1 MDAPGLAVVTGAS
14 SGIGEAFA
22 RDLARRGHSLLLVA
36 RRAERLETLAAELST
51 AGREVRWVACDLATD
66 GGRDRCRAAVD
77 EAGVPPAVVVL
88 NAGFGSRGSI
98 DQLDRERELQM
109 VRLNVEAVVDLA
121 CHVLPGMRARGRGR
135 VVIISSAAAW
145 QPLPFMATYGAT
157 KAFELHFAEAIRQEL
172 RGTGVQVIAVCPGPT
187 RTEFT
192 TVAGDAGMPRWIPQ
206 ERSEGV
212 VRATWRALD
221 RGKAH
226 VATGRLARFTIGCA
240 RILPRRLVVRAAALL
255 GPKST

>member
-121 CHVLPGMRARGRGR
+121 CHVLPGMRARGRGL
-135 VVIISSAAAW
+135 ILTLTLNAISSRVTSGVDCAA
-145 QPLPFMATYGAT
+145 
-157 KAFELHFAEAIRQEL
+157 
-172 RGTGVQVIAVCPGPT
+172 
-187 RTEFT
+187 
-192 TVAGDAGMPRWIPQ
+192 D
-206 ERSEGV
+206 SE
-212 VRATWRALD
+212 
-221 RGKAH
+221 
-226 VATGRLARFTIGCA
+226 
-240 RILPRRLVVRAAALL
+240 
-255 GPKST
+255 